1 MVKEFKF
8 SKYSAFEKKTDLNKS
23 FSEWKEFTQIQIF
36 ANIYY
41 VSNMLL
47 EIMRLK
53 EHPMS
58 NFHKTFYTK
67 AIEKLQSC

>member
-36 ANIYY
+36 ANIY

-47 EIMRLK
+47 EIMRLR
-53 EHPMS
+53 S
-58 NFHKTFYTK
+58 TRWAIFTK
-67 AIEKLQSC
+67 NSTLKQ